1 MKKKNA
7 KRELTPEAANRIL
20 LKALQSNNLEA
31 NTIPLEVLTSYSN
44 YRKERYILPRVVALI
59 MLLLF
64 LFLPLLFIAPQFDIS
79 ENEEAQLGRP
89 EYDLTVQGD
98 YPVSRVSA
106 VIDGISMPIYET
118 GERSFSIRPT
128 MNGEMTV
135 TVTLLNEQFDKC
147 SFNVETVDYDA
158 PKLISN
164 EVYGDEVW
172 FVVEDTGLGV
182 DYDSVVAETLSG
194 GTLRPIRVDP
204 STGTIVFAFPQE
216 TLNIYFSDLA
226 GNRLHIVVMP
236 QE

>member
-1 MKKKNA
+1 MKKKNT

-106 VIDGISMPIYET
+106 VIDGVSMPIYET
-118 GERSFSIRPT
+118 GERSFSVRPT

-147 SFNVETVDYDA
+147 SLDVESVDYDA

-164 EVYGDEVW
+164 DVHGNEVW

-194 GTLRPIRVDP
+194 GTLRPLRVEP
-204 STGTIVFAFPQE
+204 ESGTIVFEFPKE